1 MRLDGLLRICR
12 LENVSV
18 KGRMPQEQLVTRCSE
33 YYERRTVGVTRYYA
47 ALGADKQVD
56 MVLRI
61 WRNTSITIKDYAV
74 LEDSSQYRIVFIQEL
89 LNDDGLEVMDLTLE
103 ALEKNYDLTGDID

>member
-1 MRLDGLLRICR
+1 MRLDGLLMICQ

-18 KGRMPQEQLVTRCSE
+18 KGRMPQENLLIRCFE
-33 YYERRTVGVTRYYA
+33 YYEKRTVGITRYYA
-47 ALGADKQVD
+47 ALGANKRVD

-61 WRNTSITIKDYAV
+61 WRNTGITIKDYAV
-74 LEDSSQYRIVFIQEL
+74 LEDGSQYRISFIQEL

-103 ALEKNYDLTGDID
+103 ALENNYDLAD